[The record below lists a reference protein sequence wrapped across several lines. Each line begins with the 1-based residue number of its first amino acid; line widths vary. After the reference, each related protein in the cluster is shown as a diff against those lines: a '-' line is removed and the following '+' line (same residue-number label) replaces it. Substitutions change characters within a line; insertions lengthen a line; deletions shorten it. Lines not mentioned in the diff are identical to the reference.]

1 MYGDTHD
8 DSGHHC
14 TVCGKHFCCCPLGV
28 GNNQLDEEQQTIEL
42 NRRLVKKYDERMRLE
57 QRMQAAFEKAA
68 SERHT
73 FKYKAAKLLWSVK
86 RLFSWRSAS

>member
-1 MYGDTHD
+1 MFGDTYH

-14 TVCGKHFCCCPLGV
+14 TVCGKHFCRCPLGV
-28 GNNQLDEEQQTIEL
+28 GNNQLDEEQQTIER
-42 NRRLVKKYDERMRLE
+42 NRRLVEEYDERMRLE

-68 SERHT
+68 AERHT
-73 FKYKAAKLLWSVK
+73 LKYKLSKALWSVK